1 MATINDFINKLTQT
15 KKPNLG
21 TGFLGTSKPATNNF
35 GGLVTPK
42 PASPV
47 VNQSMSPNG
56 ATAPKPTVIT
66 PPKTPSI
73 TSNPKETFINNLTNT
88 GAPKIDTPTTPTTP
102 TTPVSNPQN
111 DYLEYLRKQF
121 NPEKGA
127 TLSTAKESALTRVN
141 EIQARNRKA
150 ELDAIA
156 EQEKTRVAPGGL
168 KSGTDQAIG
177 EIGRKANLEGAY
189 GALEENAAVA
199 SANLAKDTYNDYI
212 NAGKSVY
219 EAEQAALKVKNE
231 QNKPFELSEGQAR
244 YEFDSASGQYKK
256 VASVGKT
263 YAPSSGGGT
272 AGSPGGITQ
281 AVIANPAL
289 YSTLT
294 PTVKGQVIREMQAQG
309 LDTNALTIPSLN
321 NTQREQIDS
330 FDTLKR
336 EAQLA
341 KTYLESGLN
350 TGPVASRL
358 SKGSAMLGGAKD
370 FTQYRSSIDNL
381 GSILIKAR
389 SGAAVTPQEFER
401 IKGFI
406 PGVNDDEKTAIT
418 KIDRFFSELE
428 AAQNNYIKRAT
439 QTSQQ
444 IASTQNTSTKSGGGD
459 PLGIR

>member
-56 ATAPKPTVIT
+56 ATSPKPTVIA
-66 PPKTPSI
+66 PPNTPSI

-88 GAPKIDTPTTPTTP
+88 GAPKIDTPATPITP
-102 TTPVSNPQN
+102 QAPVSNPQN

-127 TLSTAKESALTRVN
+127 TLSTAKESALTRVK

-189 GALEENAAVA
+189 GALEESAAVA
-199 SANLAKDTYNDYI
+199 SANLAQQTYSDYI

-219 EAEQAALKVKNE
+219 EAEQAAQKVKAE

-244 YEFDSASGQYKK
+244 YEFDSATGQYKK

-263 YAPSSGGGT
+263 YAPSTKIGGVDAQGNVVLTSPQKTKVNAVDAVLTSLDAYKTLYDSLANEQGGNIFGKDAGTLSGAYNALIFQIAQAAGTGALQAADREIVERMIPNPTSLSGAWGG
-272 AGSPGGITQ
+272 
-281 AVIANPAL
+281 L
-289 YSTLT
+289 
-294 PTVKGQVIREMQAQG
+294 VKGGKAGGKNSIDQAAQV
-309 LDTNALTIPSLN
+309 LN
-321 NTQREQIDS
+321 NTKATIIKAPQDPYGFNKQSMILISPDGQE
-330 FDTLKR
+330 FD
-336 EAQLA
+336 A
-341 KTYLESGLN
+341 SGL
-350 TGPVASRL
+350 
-358 SKGSAMLGGAKD
+358 
-370 FTQYRSSIDNL
+370 
-381 GSILIKAR
+381 
-389 SGAAVTPQEFER
+389 TPQELQE
-401 IKGFI
+401 
-406 PGVNDDEKTAIT
+406 AIA
-418 KIDRFFSELE
+418 DG
-428 AAQNNYIKRAT
+428 Y
-439 QTSQQ
+439 TSQ
-444 IASTQNTSTKSGGGD
+444 
-459 PLGIR
+459 